1 MPFLKCYK
9 DRCLT
14 GETVSVKFLNIMRSR
29 ERFLEDYLTFF
40 LFSEYKALSGEY

>member
-14 GETVSVKFLNIMRSR
+14 GETVSVKCLNIMRSR